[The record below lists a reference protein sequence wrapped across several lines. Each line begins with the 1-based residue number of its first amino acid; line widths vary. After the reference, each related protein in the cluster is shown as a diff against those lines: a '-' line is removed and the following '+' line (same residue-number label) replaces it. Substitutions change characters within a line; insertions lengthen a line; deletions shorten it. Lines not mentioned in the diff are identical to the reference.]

1 MSANA
6 AAIEAGF
13 RKVPTVLLRLENVFP
28 ILGEGRSY
36 SMSKLN
42 RVWVYAC
49 EHLAASEGNWETNM
63 GRCPICVAAGVLPKK
78 LGIGANKCRL
88 EWAQEL
94 AEEESD
100 AG

>member
-6 AAIEAGF
+6 AAIESG
-13 RKVPTVLLRLENVFP
+13 LLRLENVFP

-49 EHLAASEGNWETNM
+49 GHLVAFERNWET
-63 GRCPICVAAGVLPKK
+63 RCPICVAAGVLPKK